1 MKRFLPIFLMA
12 LLGLASC
19 EKALFKSDQASTGPF
34 VNFDYLWQE
43 VDKKYSYFE
52 LKNLDW
58 QQIRTK
64 YRSRL
69 TSTTTDEELFQVLGG
84 MINELRDDHSN
95 LNAPFNFSRYNL
107 PLKSKPNF
115 NWRTIEEHY
124 LPNIWYTGAF
134 AHDFLDSGRVGYIRY
149 GSFLSNFSEAELNF
163 VMNRYANTK
172 GIILDLRSNG
182 GGSVFNVMPIL
193 GRFVEAPVTA
203 GYFITRNGPNHSEF
217 GPRENFQITPTGT
230 AYTKKVMV
238 LMDRGSYSA
247 TTLFAIG
254 TKALPNVVL
263 VGDTTGGGGGLPNG
277 GQLPNGWSYRFS
289 VSQLLDLNGDN
300 YAEKGVPPDIIASFD
315 WTDLTKDEI
324 LERALAELK

>member
-1 MKRFLPIFLMA
+1 
-12 LLGLASC
+12 
-19 EKALFKSDQASTGPF
+19 
-34 VNFDYLWQE
+34 
-43 VDKKYSYFE
+43 
-52 LKNLDW
+52 
-58 QQIRTK
+58 
-64 YRSRL
+64 
-69 TSTTTDEELFQVLGG
+69 
-84 MINELRDDHSN
+84 
-95 LNAPFNFSRYNL
+95 
-107 PLKSKPNF
+107 
-115 NWRTIEEHY
+115 
-124 LPNIWYTGAF
+124 
-134 AHDFLDSGRVGYIRY
+134 VGYIRY

-203 GYFITRNGPNHSEF
+203 GYFITRNGPNHSDF

-263 VGDTTGGGGGLPNG
+263 VGDTTGGGGGVPNG